1 MNFKMKL
8 NERKNYMKDFQNLT
22 SAEKEQTTF
31 EVQRVILLYIAY
43 RLGLVKKGEIEK
55 VVKELIKD

>member
-1 MNFKMKL
+1 
-8 NERKNYMKDFQNLT
+8 MKDFQNLT